1 MRPRVPW
8 MNETDDAILEFFEE
22 LASAEFRVCLA
33 PTPVW
38 LNLTQELEVLEKSR
52 DTVSRR
58 MGKLA
63 EMGLLERVDEKR
75 GYYRITDMGLAYV
88 AGELDADNLTPPDE

>member
-1 MRPRVPW
+1 
-8 MNETDDAILEFFEE
+8 MNETDDAILEFFAE
-22 LASAEFRVCLA
+22 LASVGFRIWLA

-38 LNLTQELEVLEKSR
+38 LNLTQQLGALEKSR

-58 MGKLA
+58 MGLLV

-75 GYYRITDMGLAYV
+75 GYYRITDKGMSYV
-88 AGELDADNLTPPDE
+88 AGELAAEDIPPPDQ